1 MRLSSFLFRAARV
14 TRDVEAISSGKPRR
28 VARRA
33 KNIAVGRALQ
43 RVGFWRWLW
52 K

>member
-14 TRDVEAISSGKPRR
+14 TSDVEAISSGKPRR
-28 VARRA
+28 VRRRA
-33 KNIAVGRALQ
+33 KNVAVGRAL
-43 RVGFWRWLW
+43 RRLGFWRWLW